1 MWYYKKRDRG
11 DQWLRMR
18 MKEIAAVRVRYGFER
33 ILVML
38 RREGFKDNH
47 KRVYRVYREEGLN
60 LRSKRPRRSRSGAH
74 RLERVDT
81 PAINRVWSMDFLQ
94 DALFN
99 GQRFRIL
106 AIVDNYSKKCLSLL
120 VGKSLRGEDVRNELS
135 QVCK

>member
-47 KRVYRVYREEGLN
+47 NRVYRV
-60 LRSKRPRRSRSGAH
+60 
-74 RLERVDT
+74 
-81 PAINRVWSMDFLQ
+81 
-94 DALFN
+94 
-99 GQRFRIL
+99 
-106 AIVDNYSKKCLSLL
+106 
-120 VGKSLRGEDVRNELS
+120 
-135 QVCK
+135 